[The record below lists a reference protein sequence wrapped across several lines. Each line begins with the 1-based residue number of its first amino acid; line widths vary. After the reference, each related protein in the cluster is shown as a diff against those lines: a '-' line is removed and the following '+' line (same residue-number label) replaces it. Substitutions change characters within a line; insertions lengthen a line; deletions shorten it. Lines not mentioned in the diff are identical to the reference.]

1 MPTIGGYELHSIPIK
16 VGSNQNIIND
26 LVTRIL
32 EKRSGSDEDLTDE
45 VKELISQVDIYVYH
59 LYNLEYDDVRI
70 VDPDTS
76 ITREEYDNYKA
87 D

>member
-26 LVTRIL
+26 LVTIIL